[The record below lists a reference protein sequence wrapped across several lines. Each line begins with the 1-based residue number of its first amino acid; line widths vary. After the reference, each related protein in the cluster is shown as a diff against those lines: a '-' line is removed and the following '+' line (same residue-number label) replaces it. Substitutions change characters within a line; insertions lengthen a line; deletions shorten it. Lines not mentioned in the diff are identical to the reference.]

1 MPSAGY
7 QSETDSREI
16 WLRDASQGLMTSNSA
31 SHHFAD
37 IPRTQVYLNNKISA
51 PSPTAPAA
59 TIISIDLFYALAV
72 RAYQESVRFPDSPP
86 PSVWAPGDPLHPYYT
101 QILSAFYDNFDAQLQ
116 QQQHQGSL
124 AIMSRDVFHAEW
136 LKHSCSVLDN
146 IRADWSKRPQGSWA
160 GVLATTMAIKS
171 TANNT
176 SYRPVT
182 NVALQQTTAQPMAPP
197 EQGWRKGETLHPY
210 YELMLRRFEDQLG
223 RLLEAGFGA
232 TVMLEG
238 GRTLQ
243 AEALE
248 FEAVIMREYR
258 EMWVGMFG

>member
-1 MPSAGY
+1 TYSIP
-7 QSETDSREI
+7 
-16 WLRDASQGLMTSNSA
+16 WLSVRTRNPYASQTPRHPLSGHLATRSTRTIRKSSARSMT
-31 SHHFAD
+31 
-37 IPRTQVYLNNKISA
+37 T
-51 PSPTAPAA
+51 
-59 TIISIDLFYALAV
+59 
-72 RAYQESVRFPDSPP
+72 
-86 PSVWAPGDPLHPYYT
+86 
-101 QILSAFYDNFDAQLQ
+101 DAQLQ

-136 LKHSCSVLDN
+136 LKHSRSVLDN

-176 SYRPVT
+176 SYRPVA
-182 NVALQQTTAQPMAPP
+182 NVALQQTMAQPMAPP

-210 YELMLRRFEDQLG
+210 YELMLRRFEAQLG
-223 RLLEAGFGA
+223 RLLEAGFGG

-248 FEAVIMREYR
+248 L
-258 EMWVGMFG
+258 